1 MWANTTGRGGF
12 GNQCGAQKQMS
23 NIRAAGSDDLIKL
36 NAPRQLSL
44 EQYLAYLA
52 DDECLEVTPAA
63 LRLRKLVLNRQERE
77 RQKKKKIKTGLF
89 LCAQN

>member
-1 MWANTTGRGGF
+1 MWRA
-12 GNQCGAQKQMS
+12 KQMS